1 MAELFAYLLRNW
13 QAVAIVAVCL
23 AVFTAWQ
30 IDRHAQFAAGREAE
44 RAAALQKSMELIR
57 ERSET
62 NDQINRM
69 DDAAL
74 CRELGGRWVQPDNVC
89 E

>member
-1 MAELFAYLLRNW
+1 MFGLFDWLKIAAGAALGA
-13 QAVAIVAVCL
+13 AVVAFPLYWKGVS
-23 AVFTAWQ
+23 
-30 IDRHAQFAAGREAE
+30 AGREAE